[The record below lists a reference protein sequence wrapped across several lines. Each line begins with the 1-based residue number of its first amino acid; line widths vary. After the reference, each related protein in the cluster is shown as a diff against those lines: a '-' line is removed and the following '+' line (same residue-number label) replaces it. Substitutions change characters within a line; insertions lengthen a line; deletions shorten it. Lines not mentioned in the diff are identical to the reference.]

1 MLNLY
6 NMEEIIKEIFKL
18 AEIVPSNNQ
27 IEDVKNILNME
38 ADYVVKTNLL
48 SNYLDAFTPNNYV
61 KLYKLLKNT

>member
-1 MLNLY
+1 
-6 NMEEIIKEIFKL
+6 MEEIIKEIFKL